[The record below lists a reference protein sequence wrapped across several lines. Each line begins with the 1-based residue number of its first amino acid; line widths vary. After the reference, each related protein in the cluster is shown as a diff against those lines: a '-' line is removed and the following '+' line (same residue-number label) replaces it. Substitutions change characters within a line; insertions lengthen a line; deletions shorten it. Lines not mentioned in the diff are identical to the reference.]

1 MSACASEATIIDNMQ
16 VFNKLRNALHCF
28 KCKISVPPSLVARN
42 IATVKRFYKRTN
54 ILSSGDKYEIIL
66 DQRKLKT
73 PQGRVFEVNSKPL
86 ALAVAAEWDAQKET
100 IDRSSMHLTALCN
113 TVLDNPQNRSK
124 IDLVN
129 HIVNCLEMDTVLFYS
144 SEVDELYSLQVEKWG
159 PIVRWFRE
167 HYNVDIASTQSIEA
181 PVVSVETKAALT
193 RHLLSHNFN
202 SVYGLVYAVDG
213 LKSVILTLAAATRVI
228 NIPEAVSLS
237 RLEEEY
243 QISYWGNVEWH
254 HEYSKHDLQAR
265 LSAAML
271 FVYLNSHSASSR
283 PKNDAPDVS

>member
-1 MSACASEATIIDNMQ
+1 MQ
-16 VFNKLRNALHCF
+16 GFNRLSNALHHFRCDKF
-28 KCKISVPPSLVARN
+28 VPPSLVARN
-42 IATVKRFYKRTN
+42 LATVKRFYKRTN
-54 ILSSGDKYEIIL
+54 ILSSGDKYEVTL

-100 IDRSSMHLTALCN
+100 IDRGSMHLTALCN
-113 TVLDNPQNRSK
+113 TVLDNPQSRSK

-129 HIVNCLEMDTVLFYS
+129 HVVNCLQMDTILFYS
-144 SEVDELYSLQVEKWG
+144 SEVDELYSLQIEKWE
-159 PIVRWFRE
+159 PVVRWFCE
-167 HYNVDIASTQSIEA
+167 HYEVDIARTRSIEA
-181 PVVSVETKAALT
+181 PAVSVETKAALT
-193 RHLLSHNFN
+193 RHLLSRNFN
-202 SVYGLVYAVDG
+202 SIYGLVYAVDG
-213 LKSVILTLAAATRVI
+213 LKSVILTLATAARVI
-228 NIPEAVSLS
+228 DIPEAVSLS

-243 QISYWGNVEWH
+243 QISHWGNVEWH